1 MIPTLTRPKMIP
13 LLRMETLKN
22 HTLLGGTYLS
32 HWRMQTFRRE
42 RGGGG
47 GGHPKPLIRGG
58 GRGWSQK
65 MFFRPYGP
73 QFVLRIRGW
82 WWWWGGGAPLDP
94 PLYLA
99 HIWEY
104 PGI

>member
-1 MIPTLTRPKMIP
+1 MIP

-58 GRGWSQK
+58 GQGAVSKNVFSALWASVCSK
-65 MFFRPYGP
+65 DKG
-73 QFVLRIRGW
+73 VVVVVVVVV
-82 WWWWGGGAPLDP
+82 GGGGGL
-94 PLYLA
+94 
-99 HIWEY
+99 
-104 PGI
+104 PGIRLCI

>member
-1 MIPTLTRPKMIP
+1 MIP

-47 GGHPKPLIRGG
+47 RSSKTFDKGG
-58 GRGWSQK
+58 GQGAVSKNVFSALWASVCSK
-65 MFFRPYGP
+65 DKG
-73 QFVLRIRGW
+73 VVVVVVVVVVV
-82 WWWWGGGAPLDP
+82 GGGGLPWIRLC
-94 PLYLA
+94 
-99 HIWEY
+99 I
-104 PGI
+104 